1 MRLFFCLAL
10 CFITS
15 CTLYADE
22 GREALRQALPQDLAR
37 LVQAH
42 EQLRAAYQ
50 SAGSNL
56 PAAFSD
62 VLVVRRTI
70 AADWQKRLA
79 QKSEPIDLSAAVR
92 FRSELTALIAS
103 TQQLSN
109 TAQQYSYAS
118 QRFPRCLDEPVFKR
132 YRAQLVHAVEAGVQ
146 SIIAGRPLDS
156 AANMRRSQQ
165 RYVDMLNIIESQFT
179 LNERY
184 GKLSPDLPALKDYRE
199 HLRQTRAK
207 IEPQLETPDRLDS
220 QIDLGAITNA
230 FDTLL
235 DAHVKVVEAAAA
247 KDLPADAPASAG
259 YRAVLINL
267 ITVLTDQLTFV
278 RTTSQEDDLHYH
290 KSRALNQRQII
301 ALHLVDAAERWKSSE
316 NNRRTGR
323 QEQQESLAA
332 ISKVTRERV
341 EKQCAELDQQRRLL
355 EQAIMLAFKEQNALA
370 AIEQAGKFSLIEL
383 RESQVFVTM
392 VDDAEFEEREA
403 DWKALAADPNIA
415 KLLLTYETHKTAY
428 VTKREQAQR
437 ANVAAKELELH
448 SELLSLRASLATNDF
463 DIKEEE
469 SFRLREPLED
479 AAQAVEDA
487 VQLRSDQ

>member
-1 MRLFFCLAL
+1 MRLFLYLVL
-10 CFITS
+10 CIITS
-15 CTLYADE
+15 NPLFADE
-22 GREALRQALPQDLAR
+22 NRDALRLALPQDLAR

-56 PAAFSD
+56 PSAFSD

-118 QRFPRCLDEPVFKR
+118 QRFPHCLDDPIFKR
-132 YRAQLVHAVEAGVQ
+132 YRAHLVNAVEGGVQ
-146 SIIAGRPLDS
+146 AIIAGRPLDS

-165 RYVDMLNIIESQFT
+165 RYVDMLNVIESQFT

-184 GKLSPDLPALKDYRE
+184 GKLPPDLPALKDYRE
-199 HLRQTRAK
+199 HLRLTRAK
-207 IEPQLETPDRLDS
+207 LEPQLETPERLDPE
-220 QIDLGAITNA
+220 IDLEAITNA
-230 FDTLL
+230 FDALL
-235 DAHVKVVEAAAA
+235 DSHVKVVEAAAA
-247 KDLPADAPASAG
+247 KDLPADTPAAVG
-259 YRAVLINL
+259 YRATLINL

-278 RTTSQEDDLHYH
+278 RATSQNDNLYFQ
-290 KSRALNQRQII
+290 KSQALKHRQII

-316 NNRRTGR
+316 INRRAGR
-323 QEQQESLAA
+323 QEHQEGLTT
-332 ISKVTRERV
+332 ISNVTRERV

-355 EQAIMLAFKEQNALA
+355 EQAIMLAFKEQNALT

-383 RESQVFVTM
+383 RESQMFITM
-392 VDDAEFEEREA
+392 VDDAEFEKREA
-403 DWKALAADPNIA
+403 NWKTLNKDPIIA
-415 KLLLTYETHKTAY
+415 KLLPTYETHKAAY

-437 ANVAAKELELH
+437 RNVAAKELELH
-448 SELLSLRASLATNDF
+448 SELLALRASLAINDF
-463 DIKEEE
+463 DITEEE
-469 SFRLREPLED
+469 SCRLREPLED
-479 AAQAVEDA
+479 SAQAIEDA